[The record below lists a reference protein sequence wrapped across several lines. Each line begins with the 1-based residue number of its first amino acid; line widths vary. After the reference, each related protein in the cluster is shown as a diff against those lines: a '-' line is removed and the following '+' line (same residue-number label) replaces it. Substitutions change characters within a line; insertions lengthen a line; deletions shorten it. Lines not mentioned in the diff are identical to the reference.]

1 MIVENKDIRWKQRF
15 QNFDKAYLLLERTL
29 KIENPSEAEKGGVI
43 QFYEMAFELAW
54 KLMKDYLDEQ
64 GFTVKSPR
72 EAIKQ
77 AFQSSIIENG
87 HLWIDALEDRNL
99 TRHTYNEDIAIE
111 VVSKIRTVY
120 FPILSQL
127 YNYMRSDA
135 ELYYYPATFA
145 LSARMLRL
153 R

>member
-64 GFTVKSPR
+64 GFTVQSPR

-77 AFQSSIIENG
+77 AFQSGIIEDG
-87 HLWIDALEDRNL
+87 HIWIDALEDRNL
-99 TRHTYNEDIAIE
+99 TTHTYDEEIATE
-111 VVSKIRTVY
+111 VVSKIRMVY
-120 FPILSQL
+120 FPALSQL
-127 YNYMRSDA
+127 YNLLRSKA
-135 ELYYYPATFA
+135 EL
-145 LSARMLRL
+145 
-153 R
+153 

>member
-1 MIVENKDIRWKQRF
+1 MIVKNKDIRWKQRF

-64 GFTVKSPR
+64 GFTIRSPR

-77 AFQSSIIENG
+77 AFQSGIIEDG
-87 HLWIDALEDRNL
+87 HVWIDALVDRNL
-99 TRHTYNEDIAIE
+99 ITHTYDENIATE
-111 VVSKIRTVY
+111 VVSKIRMVY
-120 FPILSQL
+120 FPALSQL
-127 YNYMRSDA
+127 YDLLRSEA
-135 ELYYYPATFA
+135 EL
-145 LSARMLRL
+145 
-153 R
+153 